1 MTYPANFE
9 EKIGFKQVRAMVA
22 SHTVSPLGANEVA
35 AMHFTN
41 NAQEVKRL
49 LEETDEMQRLEETVD
64 EFPID
69 NLRDVT
75 GSLKLITAA
84 GTYLPLKELILLNKS
99 LTAVAAVTAFM
110 SSQRNDSGASRYPR
124 LDSKT
129 SLLNE
134 FPSITRLIGRII
146 DPYGGVKDNASP
158 KLQEIRTRLASLSG
172 TINSIMRR
180 VMANAVKEGYI
191 DQDVAPSV
199 RDGRLVIPVA
209 PMHKRKIKGIV
220 HDESASGK
228 TFFIEPAEVVE
239 ANNRLREL
247 EMEEKHEII
256 RILTE
261 IADAIRPEI
270 PAMLDTYA
278 LMGELDFIRAKA
290 RFANSIDAHLPNLS
304 DKREMEWYHAT
315 HPVLLDSLRRQ
326 GKEIVPLD
334 ITLTSEK
341 RILLISGPNAG
352 GKSVCLKTVGIV
364 QYMSQCGLL
373 PPVYDNSHIG
383 IFDDIFIDIGDNQSI
398 EDDLSTYSSHLNNMK
413 HFLSHG
419 RSGSLLLIDEFGSG
433 TEPLIGGALA
443 QSILKEFNRK
453 GTWGV
458 VTTHYQNLKQL
469 ADETDGLV
477 NGSMLYDRQQMK
489 PLFKLSIGHAGSSF
503 AIEIARKIGLPREII
518 DDASDIVG
526 SDYVN
531 LDRYLLDVARDK
543 RYWENKRSS
552 IKEKEKKVNQLLA
565 RYEEDANQLR
575 EKRKEIINEAQAEA
589 KRIIENSNSSIE
601 RAIHDIRKSQAE
613 REKTLEA
620 RRKLQEEKQRLTE
633 TSTGDHPLLA
643 KAPKAKKKNT
653 TITQPSA
660 ATVEIKVG
668 DNVKLDGQGTVG
680 QVLEINGKQAVVA
693 FGMLKTAVKVERLKP
708 TLAKVQSGAKK
719 SSFVS
724 SSTTDQLRDKQLHF
738 KQEIDV
744 RGMRAD
750 EALQAVTYFLDDAIQ
765 FNAKQVRIL
774 HGTGTGILRQV
785 LRQYIDTVPGVKSYR
800 DEHVQFGG
808 AGITVIE
815 LS

>member
-1 MTYPANFE
+1 MTYPTNFE
-9 EKIGFKQVRAMVA
+9 DKIGFKQVRAMVA
-22 SHTVSPLGANEVA
+22 AHTVSPLGANEVA
-35 AMHFTN
+35 AMTFSN
-41 NAQEVKRL
+41 NPEEVRAR
-49 LEETDEMQRLEETVD
+49 LEETDEMLRIEEG
-64 EFPID
+64 EELFPID

-75 GSLKLITAA
+75 NSLKTITVA
-84 GTYLPLKELILLNKS
+84 GTYLTLKELISLNKS
-99 LTAVAAVTAFM
+99 LSAVSEVAAFM
-110 SSQRNDSGASRYPR
+110 SSRRSDDGGSKYPR
-124 LDSKT
+124 LDAKVA
-129 SLLNE
+129 SLDE
-134 FPSITRLIGRII
+134 FHAITKLIGGIL
-146 DPYGGVKDNASP
+146 DSYGNIKDNASP
-158 KLQEIRTRLASLSG
+158 QLQEIRSRLASLSG

-180 VMANAVKEGYI
+180 VMANAVKEGLI
-191 DQDVAPSV
+191 EQDVTPSV

-228 TFFIEPAEVVE
+228 TFFIEPAEIVE

-247 EMEEKHEII
+247 EMDERHEII
-256 RILTE
+256 RILTA
-261 IADAIRPEI
+261 IADKIRPEI

-278 LMGELDFIRAKA
+278 MMGELDFIRAKA
-290 RFANSIDAHLPNLS
+290 RFARSIDAHLPHLS

-315 HPVLLDSLRRQ
+315 HPVLLHSLRRQ

-334 ITLTSEK
+334 ITLVPEK

-373 PPVYDNSHIG
+373 PPVYENSHIG
-383 IFDDIFIDIGDNQSI
+383 IFDDILIDIGDNQSL

-413 HFLSHG
+413 QFLSRG
-419 RSGSLLLIDEFGSG
+419 RAGTLLLIDEFGSG

-443 QSILKEFNRK
+443 QAILKEFNRMK
-453 GTWGV
+453 MWGV

-477 NGSMLYDRQQMK
+477 NGSMLYDRQQMR
-489 PLFKLSIGHAGSSF
+489 PLFKLSIGNAGSSF
-503 AIEIARKIGLPREII
+503 AIEIARKIGLPRDII
-518 DDASDIVG
+518 NDATEIVG
-526 SDYVN
+526 SDYIN

-543 RYWENKRSS
+543 RYWENKRNS
-552 IKEKEKKVNQLLA
+552 IKEKEKKVDQVLA
-565 RYEEDANQLR
+565 RYQEDANQLR
-575 EKRKEIINEAQAEA
+575 EKRREIITEAQAEA
-589 KRIIENSNSSIE
+589 KRIIENSNSTIE

-620 RRKLQEEKQRLTE
+620 RRKLEEEKLRL
-633 TSTGDHPLLA
+633 SIDDASDHPLLA
-643 KAPKAKKKNT
+643 KAPKPKKKKT
-653 TITQPSA
+653 PPAGPSDA
-660 ATVEIKVG
+660 SAVKVG

-680 QVLEINGKQAVVA
+680 QVLEISGNQAVVV
-693 FGMLKTAVKVERLKP
+693 FGMLKTSVKLNRLKP
-708 TLAKVQSGAKK
+708 TLAKITSPAKK
-719 SSFVS
+719 SSFVT
-724 SSTTDQLRDKQLHF
+724 SSTADRLRDKQLQF

-765 FNAKQVRIL
+765 FNARQVRIL

-785 LRQYIDTVPGVKSYR
+785 IRKYIDTVPGVKGYR

-808 AGITVIE
+808 AGITIVE
-815 LS
+815 LA

>member
-1 MTYPANFE
+1 MIYPSNFE
-9 EKIGFKQVRAMVA
+9 DKVGFRQVRAMVA
-22 SHTVSPLGANEVA
+22 ANAVSPLGVREVEMMRFSNDPA
-35 AMHFTN
+35 
-41 NAQEVKRL
+41 EIRRL
-49 LEETDEMQRLEETVD
+49 LEETDEMLRIEDAVD
-64 EFPID
+64 DFPID

-75 GSLKLITAA
+75 GSLKMIAVQ
-84 GTYLPLKELILLNKS
+84 GTYLSLKELISLNKS
-99 LTAVAAVTAFM
+99 LMAVSAVTAFM
-110 SSQRNDSGASRYPR
+110 AARRNDGGESCFPW
-124 LDSKT
+124 LDAKV

-134 FPSITRLIGRII
+134 FSGISRLIGSIT
-146 DPYGGVKDNASP
+146 DPYGNIKDNASP
-158 KLQEIRTRLASLSG
+158 QLQAIRGQLSSLSG

-180 VMANAVKEGYI
+180 VMARAVKDGYI
-191 DQDVAPSV
+191 EQDVAPSV

-209 PMHKRKIKGIV
+209 PMHKRKIQGIV

-228 TFFIEPAEVVE
+228 TFFIEPAEIVE

-261 IADAIRPEI
+261 IADRIRPEI
-270 PAMLDTYA
+270 PAMLDTYS

-290 RFANSIDAHLPNLS
+290 RFARTVEAHLPNIS
-304 DKREMEWYHAT
+304 DCPEMEWYHAI
-315 HPVLLDSLRRQ
+315 HPVLLESLKRQ

-334 ITLTSEK
+334 ITLTRGK

-364 QYMSQCGLL
+364 QYMTQCGML
-373 PPVYDNSHIG
+373 PPVYENSHIG

-413 HFLSHG
+413 HFLSRG
-419 RSGSLLLIDEFGSG
+419 RGGTLLMIDEFGSG
-433 TEPLIGGALA
+433 TEPMIGGALA
-443 QSILKEFNRK
+443 QAILKEFNRM
-453 GTWGV
+453 GMWGV

-489 PLFKLSIGHAGSSF
+489 PLFKLSIGNAGSSF
-503 AIEIARKIGLPREII
+503 AIEIARKIGLPRQII
-518 DDASDIVG
+518 DDASEIVG

-552 IKEKEKKVNQLLA
+552 IKEKEKKVEQLLA
-565 RYEEDANQLR
+565 RYQEDADLLR
-575 EKRKEIINEAQAEA
+575 EKRREIITEAQAEA

-613 REKTLEA
+613 RERTLEA
-620 RRKLQEEKQRLTE
+620 RRKLDEEKQRL
-633 TSTGDHPLLA
+633 STVEAAEHPLLA
-643 KAPKAKKKNT
+643 KAPKPKKKKTAVAVSGN
-653 TITQPSA
+653 P
-660 ATVEIKVG
+660 VIKIG

-693 FGMLKTAVKVERLKP
+693 FGMLKTTVMLDRLKP
-708 TLAKVQSGAKK
+708 TMAKVQSGVRK

-724 SSTTDQLRDKQLHF
+724 SSTADELRDKQLRF

-750 EALQAVTYFLDDAIQ
+750 EALQAVTYFIDDAIQ

-774 HGTGTGILRQV
+774 HGTGTGVLRQV
-785 LRQYIDTVPGVKSYR
+785 LRQYIDTVQGVKSYR

-808 AGITVIE
+808 AGITVVE

>member
-1 MTYPANFE
+1 MTYPTNFE
-9 EKIGFKQVRAMVA
+9 DKVGFKQVRAMVA
-22 SHTVSPLGANEVA
+22 ALTVSPLGANEVA
-35 AMHFTN
+35 AMTFSN
-41 NAQEVKRL
+41 NPDEVRDR
-49 LEETDEMQRLEETVD
+49 LEETDEMLRIEDGENL
-64 EFPID
+64 FPID

-75 GSLKLITAA
+75 NSLKTITVA
-84 GTYLPLKELILLNKS
+84 GTYLTLKELISLNKS
-99 LTAVAAVTAFM
+99 LAAVSEVAAFM
-110 SSQRNDSGASRYPR
+110 SSRRSDNGVSKYPR
-124 LDSKT
+124 LDAKVA
-129 SLLNE
+129 LLDE
-134 FPSITRLIGRII
+134 FHAITRLIGGIL
-146 DPYGGVKDNASP
+146 DSYGNIKDNASP
-158 KLQEIRTRLASLSG
+158 QLQEIRSRLASLSG

-180 VMANAVKEGYI
+180 VIANAVKEGYI
-191 DQDVAPSV
+191 EQDVAPSV

-228 TFFIEPAEVVE
+228 TFFIEPAEIVE

-247 EMEEKHEII
+247 EMDERHEII

-261 IADAIRPEI
+261 IADKIRPEI

-278 LMGELDFIRAKA
+278 MMGELDFIRAKA
-290 RFANSIDAHLPNLS
+290 RFARSIDAHLPHLS

-315 HPVLLDSLRRQ
+315 HPVLLESLRRQ
-326 GKEIVPLD
+326 DKEIVPLD
-334 ITLTSEK
+334 ITLVPEK

-373 PPVYDNSHIG
+373 PPVYENSHIG

-413 HFLSHG
+413 HFL
-419 RSGSLLLIDEFGSG
+419 RRGSAGTLLLIDEFGSG

-443 QSILKEFNRK
+443 QAILKEFNRMK
-453 GTWGV
+453 MWGV

-477 NGSMLYDRQQMK
+477 NGSMLYDRQQMR
-489 PLFKLSIGHAGSSF
+489 PLFKLSIGNAGSSF

-518 DDASDIVG
+518 DDASEIAG
-526 SDYVN
+526 SDYIN

-543 RYWENKRSS
+543 RYWENKRNS
-552 IKEKEKKVNQLLA
+552 IKEKEKKVDQVLA
-565 RYEEDANQLR
+565 RYQEEANQLR
-575 EKRKEIINEAQAEA
+575 EKRREIITEAQAEA
-589 KRIIENSNSSIE
+589 KRIIENSNSTIE

-613 REKTLEA
+613 REKTMEA
-620 RRKLQEEKQRLTE
+620 RRKLAEEKSRLSIDE
-633 TSTGDHPLLA
+633 ASEHPLLA
-643 KAPKAKKKNT
+643 KAPKPKKKKT
-653 TITQPSA
+653 SPTVPSDA
-660 ATVEIKVG
+660 SAVKVG

-680 QVLEINGKQAVVA
+680 QVLEISGNQAVVA
-693 FGMLKTAVKVERLKP
+693 FGMLKTSVKLNRLKP
-708 TLAKVQSGAKK
+708 TLAKIASPAKK

-724 SSTTDQLRDKQLHF
+724 SSTADRLRDKQLQF

-765 FNAKQVRIL
+765 FNTRQVRIL

-785 LRQYIDTVPGVKSYR
+785 LRKYIDTVPGVRSYR

-808 AGITVIE
+808 AGITIVE
-815 LS
+815 LA

>member
-1 MTYPANFE
+1 MIA
-9 EKIGFKQVRAMVA
+9 AHA
-22 SHTVSPLGANEVA
+22 VSPLGVNEVE
-35 AMHFTN
+35 AMAFSN
-41 NAQEVKRL
+41 NPEKVRRW
-49 LEETDEMQRLEETVD
+49 LEETDEMLRIEENEN

-75 GSLKLITAA
+75 NSLKTITVA
-84 GTYLPLKELILLNKS
+84 GTYLSLKELISLNKS
-99 LTAVAAVTAFM
+99 LNAVSEVAAFM
-110 SSQRNDSGASRYPR
+110 SSQRGDSGVSKYPR
-124 LDSKT
+124 LDAKVT
-129 SLLNE
+129 SLDE
-134 FPSITRLIGRII
+134 FPAITKLIGGIL
-146 DPYGGVKDNASP
+146 DPYGNIKDNASP
-158 KLQEIRTRLASLSG
+158 QLQEIRSRLASLSG

-191 DQDVAPSV
+191 EQDVAPSV

-247 EMEEKHEII
+247 EMEERHEII

-261 IADAIRPEI
+261 IADKIRPEI

-278 LMGELDFIRAKA
+278 MMGELDFIRAKA
-290 RFANSIDAHLPNLS
+290 RFARSIGAHLPNLS
-304 DKREMEWYHAT
+304 DKREMEWYHAA
-315 HPVLLDSLRRQ
+315 HPVLLESLRRQ

-334 ITLTSEK
+334 ITLTPEK

-373 PPVYDNSHIG
+373 PPVYENSHIG

-413 HFLSHG
+413 QFLNRG
-419 RSGSLLLIDEFGSG
+419 RSGTLLLIDEFGSG

-443 QSILKEFNRK
+443 QAILKEFNRMK
-453 GTWGV
+453 MWGV

-477 NGSMLYDRQQMK
+477 NGSMLYDRQQMR
-489 PLFKLSIGHAGSSF
+489 PLFKLSIGNAGSSF
-503 AIEIARKIGLPREII
+503 AIEIARKIGLPHGII
-518 DDASDIVG
+518 DDASAIVG
-526 SDYVN
+526 SDYIN

-543 RYWENKRSS
+543 RYWENKRNS
-552 IKEKEKKVNQLLA
+552 IKEKEKKVDQVLA
-565 RYEEDANQLR
+565 RYQEDATQLR
-575 EKRKEIINEAQAEA
+575 EKRREIISEAQAEA
-589 KRIIENSNSSIE
+589 KRIIENSNSTIE

-620 RRKLQEEKQRLTE
+620 RRKLEEEKLRLSVEE
-633 TSTGDHPLLA
+633 TSDHPLLA
-643 KAPKAKKKNT
+643 KAPRPKKKKT
-653 TITQPSA
+653 LPVAPSDTA
-660 ATVEIKVG
+660 AVKVG

-680 QVLEINGKQAVVA
+680 QVLEISGKQAVVA
-693 FGMLKTAVKVERLKP
+693 FGMLKTSVKLERLKP
-708 TLAKVQSGAKK
+708 TLAKVTTSAKK

-724 SSTTDQLRDKQLHF
+724 SSTADQSRDKQLNF

-765 FNAKQVRIL
+765 FNSRQVRIL

-785 LRQYIDTVPGVKSYR
+785 IRKYIDTVPGVRSYR

-808 AGITVIE
+808 AGITVVE
-815 LS
+815 LE

>member
-1 MTYPANFE
+1 
-9 EKIGFKQVRAMVA
+9 MVA
-22 SHTVSPLGANEVA
+22 AHTVSPLGANEVA
-35 AMHFTN
+35 AMTFSN
-41 NAQEVKRL
+41 NLDDVRAR
-49 LEETDEMQRLEETVD
+49 LEETDEMLRIEDGEN

-75 GSLKLITAA
+75 TSLKTITVA
-84 GTYLPLKELILLNKS
+84 GTYLTLKELISLNKS
-99 LTAVAAVTAFM
+99 LSAVLEVAAFM
-110 SSQRNDSGASRYPR
+110 SSRRGDNGESKYPR
-124 LDSKT
+124 LDAKVA
-129 SLLNE
+129 LLDE
-134 FPSITRLIGRII
+134 FPAITKLIGGIL
-146 DPYGGVKDNASP
+146 DSYGNIKDNASP
-158 KLQEIRTRLASLSG
+158 QLQEIRSRLASLSG

-191 DQDVAPSV
+191 ERDVAPSV

-228 TFFIEPAEVVE
+228 TFFIEPAEIVE

-247 EMEEKHEII
+247 EMDERHEII

-261 IADAIRPEI
+261 IADKIRPEI

-278 LMGELDFIRAKA
+278 MMGELDFIRAKA
-290 RFANSIDAHLPNLS
+290 RFARSIDAHLPHLS

-315 HPVLLDSLRRQ
+315 HPVLLESLRRQ

-334 ITLTSEK
+334 ITLIPEK

-373 PPVYDNSHIG
+373 PPVYENSHIG

-413 HFLSHG
+413 QFLSRG
-419 RSGSLLLIDEFGSG
+419 RAGTLLLIDEFGSG

-443 QSILKEFNRK
+443 QAILKEFNRMK
-453 GTWGV
+453 MWGV

-477 NGSMLYDRQQMK
+477 NGSMLYDRQQMR
-489 PLFKLSIGHAGSSF
+489 PLFKLSIGNAGSSF
-503 AIEIARKIGLPREII
+503 AIEIARKIGLPRDII
-518 DDASDIVG
+518 DDASEIAG
-526 SDYVN
+526 SDYIN

-543 RYWENKRSS
+543 RYWENKRNS
-552 IKEKEKKVNQLLA
+552 IKEKEKKVDQVLA
-565 RYEEDANQLR
+565 RYQEDANQLR
-575 EKRKEIINEAQAEA
+575 EKRREIITDAQAEA

-620 RRKLQEEKQRLTE
+620 RRKLEEEKQRLSIDGASE
-633 TSTGDHPLLA
+633 HPLLA
-643 KAPKAKKKNT
+643 KAPKPKKKKT
-653 TITQPSA
+653 SPTVPSDTSA
-660 ATVEIKVG
+660 VKVG

-680 QVLEINGKQAVVA
+680 QVLEISGNQAVVA
-693 FGMLKTAVKVERLKP
+693 FGMLKTTVKLNRLKP
-708 TLAKVQSGAKK
+708 TLAKIPTPAKK

-724 SSTTDQLRDKQLHF
+724 SSTADRLRDKQLQF

-765 FNAKQVRIL
+765 FNARQVRIL

-785 LRQYIDTVPGVKSYR
+785 LRKYIDTVPGVRSYR

-808 AGITVIE
+808 AGITIVE
-815 LS
+815 LA

>member
-1 MTYPANFE
+1 MTYPTNFE
-9 EKIGFKQVRAMVA
+9 DKVGFKQVRAMVA
-22 SHTVSPLGANEVA
+22 ALTVSPLGANEVA
-35 AMHFTN
+35 AMTFSN
-41 NAQEVKRL
+41 NPDEVRDR
-49 LEETDEMQRLEETVD
+49 LEETDEMLRIEDGENL
-64 EFPID
+64 FPID

-75 GSLKLITAA
+75 NSLKTITVA
-84 GTYLPLKELILLNKS
+84 GTYLTLKELISLNKS
-99 LTAVAAVTAFM
+99 LAAVSEVAAFM
-110 SSQRNDSGASRYPR
+110 SSRRSDNGVSKYPR
-124 LDSKT
+124 LDAKVA
-129 SLLNE
+129 LLDE
-134 FPSITRLIGRII
+134 FHAITRLIGGIL
-146 DPYGGVKDNASP
+146 DSYGNIKDNASP
-158 KLQEIRTRLASLSG
+158 QLQEIRSRLASLSG

-191 DQDVAPSV
+191 EQDVAPSV

-228 TFFIEPAEVVE
+228 TFFIEPAEIVE

-247 EMEEKHEII
+247 EMDERHEII

-261 IADAIRPEI
+261 IADKIRPEI

-278 LMGELDFIRAKA
+278 MMGELDFIRAKA
-290 RFANSIDAHLPNLS
+290 RFARSIDAHLPHLS

-315 HPVLLDSLRRQ
+315 HPVLLESLRRQ
-326 GKEIVPLD
+326 DKEIVPLD
-334 ITLTSEK
+334 ITLVPEK

-373 PPVYDNSHIG
+373 PPVYENSHIG

-413 HFLSHG
+413 HFL
-419 RSGSLLLIDEFGSG
+419 RRGSAGTLLLIDEFGSG

-443 QSILKEFNRK
+443 QAILKEFNRMK
-453 GTWGV
+453 MWGV

-477 NGSMLYDRQQMK
+477 NGSMLYDRQQMR
-489 PLFKLSIGHAGSSF
+489 PLFKLSIGNAGSSF

-518 DDASDIVG
+518 DDASEIAG
-526 SDYVN
+526 SDYIN

-543 RYWENKRSS
+543 RYWENKRNS
-552 IKEKEKKVNQLLA
+552 IKEKEKKVDQVLA
-565 RYEEDANQLR
+565 RYQEEANQLR
-575 EKRKEIINEAQAEA
+575 EKRREIITEAQAEA
-589 KRIIENSNSSIE
+589 KRIIENSNSTIE

-613 REKTLEA
+613 REKTMEA
-620 RRKLQEEKQRLTE
+620 RRKLAEEKSRLSIDE
-633 TSTGDHPLLA
+633 ASEHPLLA
-643 KAPKAKKKNT
+643 KAPKPQKKKT
-653 TITQPSA
+653 SPTVPSDA
-660 ATVEIKVG
+660 SAVKVG

-680 QVLEINGKQAVVA
+680 QVLEISGNQAVVA
-693 FGMLKTAVKVERLKP
+693 FGMLKTSVKLNRLKP
-708 TLAKVQSGAKK
+708 TLAKIASPAKK

-724 SSTTDQLRDKQLHF
+724 SSTADRLRDKQLQF

-765 FNAKQVRIL
+765 FNTRQVRIL

-785 LRQYIDTVPGVKSYR
+785 LRKYIDTVPGVRSYR

-808 AGITVIE
+808 AGITIVE
-815 LS
+815 LA

>member
-1 MTYPANFE
+1 MIYPINFE

-22 SHTVSPLGANEVA
+22 ARTVSPLGANEVV
-35 AMHFTN
+35 AMEFTN
-41 NAQEVKRL
+41 NPKEIRRR
-49 LEETDEMQRLEETVD
+49 LEETDEMMRIEENVD

-75 GSLKLITAA
+75 GSLKMITVA
-84 GTYLPLKELILLNKS
+84 GTYLSLKELDSLNKS
-99 LTAVAAVTAFM
+99 LTAVYDVAAFM
-110 SSQRNDSGASRYPR
+110 SSQRDGSGGSKYPR
-124 LDSKT
+124 LDDKVV
-129 SLLNE
+129 SLNA
-134 FPSITRLIGRII
+134 FPAITKLIGGIL
-146 DPYGGVKDNASP
+146 DPYGNIKDNASP
-158 KLQEIRTRLASLSG
+158 QLQEIRSRLASLSG

-180 VMANAVKEGYI
+180 VMADAVKEGYI
-191 DQDVAPSV
+191 EQDVAPSV
-199 RDGRLVIPVA
+199 RDGRLVIPVP

-247 EMEEKHEII
+247 EMDERHEII
-256 RILTE
+256 RILVE
-261 IADAIRPEI
+261 IADRIRPEI
-270 PAMLDTYA
+270 PSMLDTYA

-290 RFANSIDAHLPNLS
+290 RFARSVDAHLPNLS
-304 DKREMEWYHAT
+304 DGREMEWYHAT
-315 HPVLLDSLRRQ
+315 HPVLLESLRRQ

-334 ITLTSEK
+334 ITLTPEK

-364 QYMSQCGLL
+364 QYMAQCGLL
-373 PPVYDNSHIG
+373 PTVYDNSHIG
-383 IFDDIFIDIGDNQSI
+383 VFDDIFIDIGDNQSI

-413 HFLSHG
+413 QFLSRG
-419 RSGSLLLIDEFGSG
+419 RAGTLLLIDEFGSG

-443 QSILKEFNRK
+443 QAILKEFNRMEM
-453 GTWGV
+453 WGV

-469 ADETDGLV
+469 ADETAGLV
-477 NGSMLYDRQQMK
+477 NGSMLYDRQRMR
-489 PLFKLSIGHAGSSF
+489 PLFKLSIGNAGSSF

-518 DDASDIVG
+518 DEASEIVG
-526 SDYVN
+526 SDYIN

-543 RYWENKRSS
+543 RYWENKRNS
-552 IKEKEKKVNQLLA
+552 IKEKEKKIDQVLA
-565 RYEEDANQLR
+565 RYQEDADQLR
-575 EKRKEIINEAQAEA
+575 EKRREIIIEAQAEA
-589 KRIIENSNSSIE
+589 KRIIENSNSTVE

-620 RRKLQEEKQRLTE
+620 RRKLEDEKQRL
-633 TSTGDHPLLA
+633 SIAQASDHPLLA
-643 KAPKAKKKNT
+643 KAPKPKKKKT
-653 TITQPSA
+653 HDIQPSA
-660 ATVEIKVG
+660 SIGVNVG

-680 QVLEINGKQAVVA
+680 RVLEISGKNAVVA
-693 FGMLKTAVKVERLKP
+693 FGMLKTSVKIDRLKP
-708 TLAKVQSGAKK
+708 TMAKISSEAKK

-724 SSTTDQLRDKQLHF
+724 SLTTDQLRDKQLHF

-808 AGITVIE
+808 AGITVVE

>member
-1 MTYPANFE
+1 
-9 EKIGFKQVRAMVA
+9 MVA
-22 SHTVSPLGANEVA
+22 AHTVSPLGANEVA
-35 AMHFTN
+35 AMTFSN
-41 NAQEVKRL
+41 NPEEVKA
-49 LEETDEMQRLEETVD
+49 RLEETNEMLRIED
-64 EFPID
+64 GENLFPID

-75 GSLKLITAA
+75 NSLKTITIA
-84 GTYLPLKELILLNKS
+84 GTYLTLKELISLNKS
-99 LTAVAAVTAFM
+99 LAAISEVAAFM
-110 SSQRNDSGASRYPR
+110 SSRRSDNGISKYPR
-124 LDSKT
+124 LDAKVA
-129 SLLNE
+129 SLDE
-134 FPSITRLIGRII
+134 FPAIMRLIGGIL
-146 DPYGGVKDNASP
+146 DSYGNIKDNASP
-158 KLQEIRTRLASLSG
+158 QLQEIRSRLASLSG

-191 DQDVAPSV
+191 EQDVAPSV

-228 TFFIEPAEVVE
+228 TFFIEPAEIVE

-247 EMEEKHEII
+247 EMDERHEII

-261 IADAIRPEI
+261 IADKIRPEI

-278 LMGELDFIRAKA
+278 MMGELDFIRAKA
-290 RFANSIDAHLPNLS
+290 RFARSIDAHLPHLS

-315 HPVLLDSLRRQ
+315 HPVLLESLKRQ

-334 ITLTSEK
+334 ITLVPEK

-373 PPVYDNSHIG
+373 PPVYENSHIG

-413 HFLSHG
+413 QFLSRG
-419 RSGSLLLIDEFGSG
+419 RAGTLLLIDEFGSG

-443 QSILKEFNRK
+443 QAILKEFNRMK
-453 GTWGV
+453 MWGV

-477 NGSMLYDRQQMK
+477 NGSMLYDRQQMR
-489 PLFKLSIGHAGSSF
+489 PLFKLSIGNAGSSF
-503 AIEIARKIGLPREII
+503 AIEIARKIGLPRNII
-518 DDASDIVG
+518 DDASEIAG
-526 SDYVN
+526 SDYIN

-543 RYWENKRSS
+543 RYWENKRNS
-552 IKEKEKKVNQLLA
+552 IKEKEKKVDQVLA
-565 RYEEDANQLR
+565 RYQEDANQLR
-575 EKRKEIINEAQAEA
+575 EKRREIITEAQAEA

-620 RRKLQEEKQRLTE
+620 RRKLAEEKSRLSVDE
-633 TSTGDHPLLA
+633 TSEHPLLA
-643 KAPKAKKKNT
+643 KAPKPKMKKSSPT
-653 TITQPSA
+653 VPLDTSA
-660 ATVEIKVG
+660 VKVG

-680 QVLEINGKQAVVA
+680 QVLEISGNQAVVA
-693 FGMLKTAVKVERLKP
+693 FGMLKTSVKLNRLKP
-708 TLAKVQSGAKK
+708 TLAKIPTPAKK

-724 SSTTDQLRDKQLHF
+724 SSTADQLRDKQLQF

-765 FNAKQVRIL
+765 FNARQVRIL

-785 LRQYIDTVPGVKSYR
+785 LRKYIDTVPGVRGYR

-808 AGITVIE
+808 AGITIVE
-815 LS
+815 LA

>member
-1 MTYPANFE
+1 
-9 EKIGFKQVRAMVA
+9 MVA
-22 SHTVSPLGANEVA
+22 AHTVSPLGANEVA
-35 AMHFTN
+35 AMTFSN
-41 NAQEVKRL
+41 NPEEVRAR
-49 LEETDEMQRLEETVD
+49 LEETDEMLRIEEG
-64 EFPID
+64 EELFPID

-75 GSLKLITAA
+75 NSLKTITVA
-84 GTYLPLKELILLNKS
+84 GTYLTLKELISLNKS
-99 LTAVAAVTAFM
+99 LSAVSEVAAFM
-110 SSQRNDSGASRYPR
+110 SSRRSDDGGSKYPR
-124 LDSKT
+124 LDAKVA
-129 SLLNE
+129 SLDE
-134 FPSITRLIGRII
+134 FHAITKLIGGIL
-146 DPYGGVKDNASP
+146 DSYGNIKDNASP
-158 KLQEIRTRLASLSG
+158 QLQEIRSRLASLSG

-180 VMANAVKEGYI
+180 VMANAVKEGLI
-191 DQDVAPSV
+191 EQDVTPSV

-228 TFFIEPAEVVE
+228 TFFIEPAEIVE

-247 EMEEKHEII
+247 EMDERHEII
-256 RILTE
+256 RILTA
-261 IADAIRPEI
+261 IADKIRPEI

-278 LMGELDFIRAKA
+278 MMGELDFIRAKA
-290 RFANSIDAHLPNLS
+290 RFARSIDAHLPHLS

-315 HPVLLDSLRRQ
+315 HPVLLHSLRRQ

-334 ITLTSEK
+334 ITLVPEK

-373 PPVYDNSHIG
+373 PPVYENSHIG
-383 IFDDIFIDIGDNQSI
+383 IFDDILIDIGDNQSL

-413 HFLSHG
+413 QFLSRG
-419 RSGSLLLIDEFGSG
+419 RAGTLLLIDEFGSG

-443 QSILKEFNRK
+443 QAILKEFNRMK
-453 GTWGV
+453 MWGV

-477 NGSMLYDRQQMK
+477 NGSMLYDRQQMR
-489 PLFKLSIGHAGSSF
+489 PLFKLSIGNAGSSF
-503 AIEIARKIGLPREII
+503 AIEIARKIGLPRDII
-518 DDASDIVG
+518 NDATEIVG
-526 SDYVN
+526 SDYIN

-543 RYWENKRSS
+543 RYWENKRNS
-552 IKEKEKKVNQLLA
+552 IKEKEKKVDQVLA
-565 RYEEDANQLR
+565 RYQEDANQLR
-575 EKRKEIINEAQAEA
+575 EKRREIITEAQAEA
-589 KRIIENSNSSIE
+589 KRIIENSNSTIE

-620 RRKLQEEKQRLTE
+620 RRKLEEEKLRL
-633 TSTGDHPLLA
+633 SIDDASDHPLLA
-643 KAPKAKKKNT
+643 KAPKPKKKKT
-653 TITQPSA
+653 PPAGPSDA
-660 ATVEIKVG
+660 SAVKVG

-680 QVLEINGKQAVVA
+680 QVLEISGNQAVVV
-693 FGMLKTAVKVERLKP
+693 FGMLKTSVKLNRLKP
-708 TLAKVQSGAKK
+708 TLAKITSPAKK
-719 SSFVS
+719 SSFVT
-724 SSTTDQLRDKQLHF
+724 SSTADRLRDKQLQF

-765 FNAKQVRIL
+765 FNARQVRIL

-785 LRQYIDTVPGVKSYR
+785 IRKYIDTVPGVKGYR

-808 AGITVIE
+808 AGITIVE
-815 LS
+815 LA

>member
-1 MTYPANFE
+1 MIYPSNFE
-9 EKIGFKQVRAMVA
+9 DKVGFRQVRAMVA
-22 SHTVSPLGANEVA
+22 ANAVSPLGVREVEMMRFSNDPA
-35 AMHFTN
+35 
-41 NAQEVKRL
+41 EIRRL
-49 LEETDEMQRLEETVD
+49 LEETDEMLRIEDAVD
-64 EFPID
+64 DFPID

-75 GSLKLITAA
+75 GSLKMIAVQ
-84 GTYLPLKELILLNKS
+84 GTYLSLKELISLNKS
-99 LTAVAAVTAFM
+99 LMAVSAVTAFM
-110 SSQRNDSGASRYPR
+110 AARRNDGGESCFPR
-124 LDSKT
+124 LDAKV

-134 FPSITRLIGRII
+134 FSGISRLIGSIT
-146 DPYGGVKDNASP
+146 DPYGNIKDNASP
-158 KLQEIRTRLASLSG
+158 QLQAIRGQLSSLSG

-180 VMANAVKEGYI
+180 VMARAVKDGYI
-191 DQDVAPSV
+191 EQDVAPSV

-209 PMHKRKIKGIV
+209 PMHKRKIQGIV

-228 TFFIEPAEVVE
+228 TFFIEPAEIVE

-261 IADAIRPEI
+261 IADRIRPEI
-270 PAMLDTYA
+270 PAMLDTYS

-290 RFANSIDAHLPNLS
+290 RFARTVEAHLPNIS
-304 DKREMEWYHAT
+304 DCPEMEWYHAI
-315 HPVLLDSLRRQ
+315 HPVLLESLKRQ

-334 ITLTSEK
+334 ITLTRGK

-364 QYMSQCGLL
+364 QYMTQCGML
-373 PPVYDNSHIG
+373 PPVYENSHIG

-413 HFLSHG
+413 HFLSRG
-419 RSGSLLLIDEFGSG
+419 RGGTLLMIDEFGSG
-433 TEPLIGGALA
+433 TEPMIGGALA
-443 QSILKEFNRK
+443 QAILKEFNRM
-453 GTWGV
+453 GMWGV

-489 PLFKLSIGHAGSSF
+489 PLFKLSIGNAGSSF
-503 AIEIARKIGLPREII
+503 AIEIARKIGLPRQII
-518 DDASDIVG
+518 DDASEIVG

-552 IKEKEKKVNQLLA
+552 IKEKEKKVEQLLA
-565 RYEEDANQLR
+565 RYQEDADLLR
-575 EKRKEIINEAQAEA
+575 EKRREIITEAQAEA

-613 REKTLEA
+613 RERTLEA
-620 RRKLQEEKQRLTE
+620 RRKLDEEKQRL
-633 TSTGDHPLLA
+633 STVEAAEHPLLA
-643 KAPKAKKKNT
+643 KAPKPKKKKTAVAVSGN
-653 TITQPSA
+653 P
-660 ATVEIKVG
+660 VIKIG

-693 FGMLKTAVKVERLKP
+693 FGMLKTTVMLDRLKP
-708 TLAKVQSGAKK
+708 TMAKVQSGVRK

-724 SSTTDQLRDKQLHF
+724 SSTADELRDKQLRF

-750 EALQAVTYFLDDAIQ
+750 EALQAVTYFIDDAIQ

-774 HGTGTGILRQV
+774 HGTGTGVLRQV
-785 LRQYIDTVPGVKSYR
+785 LRQYIDTVQGVKSYR

-808 AGITVIE
+808 AGITVVE

>member
-1 MTYPANFE
+1 
-9 EKIGFKQVRAMVA
+9 MVA
-22 SHTVSPLGANEVA
+22 AHTVSPLGANEVA
-35 AMHFTN
+35 AMTFSN
-41 NAQEVKRL
+41 NPEEVRGW
-49 LEETDEMQRLEETVD
+49 LEVTDEMLRIEENAD
-64 EFPID
+64 GFPID

-75 GSLKLITAA
+75 GSLRTITVV
-84 GTYLPLKELILLNKS
+84 GTYLSLKELISLNKS
-99 LTAVAAVTAFM
+99 LTAVSEVAAFM
-110 SSQRNDSGASRYPR
+110 SSRRDDSGVSKYPLLDAKVAS
-124 LDSKT
+124 LDA
-129 SLLNE
+129 
-134 FPSITRLIGRII
+134 FPAIAKII
-146 DPYGGVKDNASP
+146 SAILDPYGNIKDNASP
-158 KLQEIRTRLASLSG
+158 QLQEIRNRLASLSG

-180 VMANAVKEGYI
+180 IMANAVKEGYI
-191 DQDVAPSV
+191 EQDVAPSV

-228 TFFIEPAEVVE
+228 TFFIEPAEIVE

-247 EMEEKHEII
+247 EMEERHEII
-256 RILTE
+256 KILTG
-261 IADAIRPEI
+261 IADRIRPEI
-270 PAMLDTYA
+270 PSMLDTYA
-278 LMGELDFIRAKA
+278 TMGELDFIRAKA
-290 RFANSIDAHLPNLS
+290 RFARSIDAHMPSFS

-315 HPVLLDSLRRQ
+315 HPVLLESLKKQ

-334 ITLTSEK
+334 ITLTPEK

-373 PPVYDNSHIG
+373 PPLYENSHIG

-413 HFLSHG
+413 HFLSRG
-419 RSGSLLLIDEFGSG
+419 RAGTLMLIDEFGSG

-443 QSILKEFNRK
+443 QAILKEFNRMK
-453 GTWGV
+453 MWGV

-477 NGSMLYDRQQMK
+477 NGSMLYDRNRMQ
-489 PLFKLSIGHAGSSF
+489 PLFKLSIGNAGSSF
-503 AIEIARKIGLPREII
+503 AIEIARKIGLPRDII
-518 DDASDIVG
+518 DDASAIVG
-526 SDYVN
+526 SDYIN

-543 RYWENKRSS
+543 RYWENKRNS
-552 IKEKEKKVNQLLA
+552 IKEKEKKVDQVLA
-565 RYEEDANQLR
+565 RYQEDANQLR
-575 EKRKEIINEAQAEA
+575 EKRREIISEAQAEA
-589 KRIIENSNSSIE
+589 KRIIESSNSTIE

-613 REKTLEA
+613 REKTLET
-620 RRKLQEEKQRLTE
+620 RRKLEAEKLRL
-633 TSTGDHPLLA
+633 SADIMSDHPLLA
-643 KAPKAKKKNT
+643 KAPKQKKKKAAA
-653 TITQPSA
+653 IAPSVTA
-660 ATVEIKVG
+660 EIKVG
-668 DNVKLDGQGTVG
+668 DNVKLDGQGTAG
-680 QVLEINGKQAVVA
+680 RVLEISGKQAVVA
-693 FGMLKTAVKVERLKP
+693 FGMLKTSVKLDRLKP
-708 TLAKVQSGAKK
+708 TLAKVPQVSTK

-724 SSTTDQLRDKQLHF
+724 SSTADRLRDKQLHF

-785 LRQYIDTVPGVKSYR
+785 LRQYIDTVPGVRGYR
-800 DEHVQFGG
+800 DEHIQFGG
-808 AGITVIE
+808 AGITVVE

>member
-1 MTYPANFE
+1 
-9 EKIGFKQVRAMVA
+9 MVA
-22 SHTVSPLGANEVA
+22 AHTVSPLGANEVA
-35 AMHFTN
+35 AMTFSN
-41 NAQEVKRL
+41 NPEEVRDR
-49 LEETDEMQRLEETVD
+49 LEETDEMLRIEEG
-64 EFPID
+64 ENLFPID

-75 GSLKLITAA
+75 NSLKAITVA
-84 GTYLPLKELILLNKS
+84 GTYLALKELISLNKS
-99 LTAVAAVTAFM
+99 LAAVSEVVAFM
-110 SSQRNDSGASRYPR
+110 SSRRSDTGVSKYPR
-124 LDSKT
+124 LDAKVA
-129 SLLNE
+129 LLDE
-134 FPSITRLIGRII
+134 FAAITRLIGGIL
-146 DPYGGVKDNASP
+146 DSYGNIKDNTSP
-158 KLQEIRTRLASLSG
+158 RLQEIRSRLAALSG

-228 TFFIEPAEVVE
+228 TFFIEPAEIVE

-247 EMEEKHEII
+247 EMDERHEII

-261 IADAIRPEI
+261 IADKIRPEI

-278 LMGELDFIRAKA
+278 MMGELDFIRAKA
-290 RFANSIDAHLPNLS
+290 RFARSIDAHLPHLS

-315 HPVLLDSLRRQ
+315 HPVLLESLRRQ

-334 ITLTSEK
+334 ITLIPEK

-373 PPVYDNSHIG
+373 PPVYENSHIG

-413 HFLSHG
+413 QFLSRG
-419 RSGSLLLIDEFGSG
+419 RAGTLLLIDEFGSG

-443 QSILKEFNRK
+443 QAILKEFNRMK
-453 GTWGV
+453 MWGV

-477 NGSMLYDRQQMK
+477 NGSMLYDRQQMR
-489 PLFKLSIGHAGSSF
+489 PLFKLSIGNAGSSF
-503 AIEIARKIGLPREII
+503 AIEIARKIGLPRDII
-518 DDASDIVG
+518 DDASEIAG
-526 SDYVN
+526 SDYIN

-543 RYWENKRSS
+543 RYWENKRNS
-552 IKEKEKKVNQLLA
+552 IKEKEKKVDQVLA
-565 RYEEDANQLR
+565 RYQEDANQLR
-575 EKRKEIINEAQAEA
+575 EKRREIITEAQAEA

-620 RRKLQEEKQRLTE
+620 RRKLEEEKQRLSIDGASE
-633 TSTGDHPLLA
+633 HPLLA
-643 KAPKAKKKNT
+643 KAPKLKKKKT
-653 TITQPSA
+653 SPTVPSDTSA
-660 ATVEIKVG
+660 VKVG

-680 QVLEINGKQAVVA
+680 QVLEISGNQAVVA
-693 FGMLKTAVKVERLKP
+693 FGMLKTSVKLNRLKP
-708 TLAKVQSGAKK
+708 TLAKIPTPAKK

-724 SSTTDQLRDKQLHF
+724 SSTADRLRDKQLQF

-765 FNAKQVRIL
+765 FNARQVRIL
-774 HGTGTGILRQV
+774 HGTGTGILRHV
-785 LRQYIDTVPGVKSYR
+785 LRKYIDTVPGVRGYR

-808 AGITVIE
+808 AGITIVE
-815 LS
+815 LA